1 MTLGARQRL
10 PANLSHT
17 RSQLTTRP
25 VTAVEV
31 TCPDGVGP
39 GDLIHV
45 ELDGAA
51 FDVAVPPDVLPGA
64 TFQVEYESDAAAAA
78 AAPPA
83 PPAPPTE
90 PDTDDSL
97 LMMAVRERRLTPE
110 NAQALRDIME
120 ALYDFD
126 DLDEYI
132 DDNWHAFEAYD
143 AEGEQRLD
151 WQTVHLEYVA
161 LVESKIQEHLAML
174 GATPDGLY
182 ALLGQVA
189 GGDERAEAF
198 LERLLGMGD
207 YHHFCS
213 AMRAGGGT
221 LKVSGLD
228 LKKLSGGRHAD
239 FAAALAARYGT

>member
-1 MTLGARQRL
+1 MPEQAIEALKQY
-10 PANLSHT
+10 
-17 RSQLTTRP
+17 
-25 VTAVEV
+25 E
-31 TCPDGVGP
+31 PD
-39 GDLIHV
+39 
-45 ELDGAA
+45 
-51 FDVAVPPDVLPGA
+51 
-64 TFQVEYESDAAAAA
+64 DAAV
-78 AAPPA
+78 APPA
-83 PPAPPTE
+83 PPAQPTE
-90 PDTDDSL
+90 PAADESL
-97 LMMAVRERRLTPE
+97 LMMAVRQRRLTPE

-132 DDNWHAFEAYD
+132 DDHWHAFESYD
-143 AEGEQRLD
+143 PEGEQRLE

-161 LVESKIQEHLAML
+161 LVESKVQEHLATL

-182 ALLGQVA
+182 VLLGEVA

-213 AMRAGGGT
+213 SMRAGGGT

-228 LKKLSGGRHAD
+228 LKKLSGGRQAD